1 MRKAFVP
8 LMNFGKDQSWLLS
21 LPLYH
26 VSGQGIVWRW
36 LYTGATLVLP
46 KEDFY
51 QSIGEVSHVSL
62 SCQRNCSVGLII

>member
-1 MRKAFVP
+1 MFPDKALCGV
-8 LMNFGKDQSWLLS
+8 
-21 LPLYH
+21 
-26 VSGQGIVWRW
+26 W

-62 SCQRNCSVGLII
+62 VPTQLQRWFDYLAEHPQSIQTQAVYWVEHKSL